1 MASAAAEQ
9 TTSGAP
15 APLASMASL
24 ASLASAS
31 ERLRPAA
38 VEVRGAYKNY
48 GDTVVLAG
56 IDMTVPRGTIY
67 GLLGASGCGKTTL
80 LSCIAGRRHLDAGSA
95 RVFGEE
101 PAPGPRLGF
110 MPQELALYV
119 EFSIAETL
127 YYFGT
132 LVGMRPGAI
141 EERTDRLLELL
152 HLPCADTR
160 VAKLSGGQQR
170 RVSFAAALLHDP
182 ELLVLDEPTVGVDP
196 VLRHSI
202 WDYLVEITKTGD
214 KSVIITTHYIEESKQ
229 AHTVGLMR
237 GGRLLA
243 EDAPDRLTARFACGS
258 LERVFL
264 LLSSRQLASAP
275 PPPSDEQHARALAPP
290 PPAPDDCPDAPAQ
303 SSTPAAA
310 TAASPASARRR
321 TCACPEWSSYRL
333 RALLWKNFLWISRNI
348 PVMLFIFA
356 QPVLQIMFFCLAIGQ
371 DPTGLSIAVVNHELN
386 SSYLC
391 SEHIH
396 HQCQLEYLSCRY
408 LHHLNNSKSIVQE
421 NYSNISNAVS
431 AVKSGHV
438 WGAIYFTENYTESLL
453 QRINFSDTSYFELN
467 DWDNSEIKVWMDQSN
482 QHIAQTIQYDLV
494 LTYQAFL
501 ADVHMDCKWNLKLAE
516 APIKFETPV
525 YGSIRPVFTDF
536 ACPGTIL
543 MIIYFLAVTLTAGV
557 ILTEKTEGL
566 LDRALMTGLLVPEI
580 LVSHVVTQFA
590 VICGQTS
597 LVLLFSF
604 AVFNIPHHGPMFA
617 VIVLTLLQGL
627 SGMCFGLLIS
637 SACDNIM
644 MATYLGMGSFHPLVI
659 LSGVIWPIEGMHSIL
674 RYISYCL
681 PLTYPTESLRC
692 LLLRGW
698 GVDSPTVY
706 GGFLVSVAW
715 ITIYVITTL
724 VILRFKKL

>member
-1 MASAAAEQ
+1 MSSAAAEQ
-9 TTSGAP
+9 STSGAP
-15 APLASMASL
+15 APLASM

-110 MPQELALYV
+110 MPQELALYM

-127 YYFGT
+127 FYFGT

-243 EDAPDRLTARFACGS
+243 EDAPDRLTARFSCGS

-275 PPPSDEQHARALAPP
+275 PPPSEEQHARALAPP
-290 PPAPDDCPDAPAQ
+290 LPSPADCPDAPAQ
-303 SSTPAAA
+303 TLEKDS
-310 TAASPASARRR
+310 
-321 TCACPEWSSYRL
+321 
-333 RALLWKNFLWISRNI
+333 
-348 PVMLFIFA
+348 VMLFIFA

-453 QRINFSDTSYFELN
+453 QRINFSDTSYFEPN